1 MACVKL
7 VVYSAGHG
15 SVIFGGFFILHLC
28 IQNLM
33 LWMMTSLSLTSLRV
47 NTDLM
52 SLTQHH
58 SLDKPVGFPL
68 TVINMS
74 VCPPPQATDVA
85 SEIKRKMEKKEKKRK
100 KKEKKLAELDANGET
115 NGDAEVSLD
124 FYRVAACF
132 DLRFDPNVV
141 LSQCTTC
148 YISLT
153 PNHWLV
159 LNSGLDHWSE
169 SDIAVRSTPRI
180 NYTSRLAW
188 SAVVHVVFISRW
200 TFFFF
205 FL

>member
-15 SVIFGGFFILHLC
+15 SVIFGVFFILHLC

-74 VCPPPQATDVA
+74 VCPPPPGYWCCIWDQAEDGEERKEAQEEGKEVGRA
-85 SEIKRKMEKKEKKRK
+85 GCKWWNQRWRWGEPWFLPCGCMFWFEIWPQR
-100 KKEKKLAELDANGET
+100 GP
-115 NGDAEVSLD
+115 VSVYDML
-124 FYRVAACF
+124 Y
-132 DLRFDPNVV
+132 
-141 LSQCTTC
+141 
-148 YISLT
+148 
-153 PNHWLV
+153 
-159 LNSGLDHWSE
+159 
-169 SDIAVRSTPRI
+169 
-180 NYTSRLAW
+180 
-188 SAVVHVVFISRW
+188 
-200 TFFFF
+200 
-205 FL
+205 